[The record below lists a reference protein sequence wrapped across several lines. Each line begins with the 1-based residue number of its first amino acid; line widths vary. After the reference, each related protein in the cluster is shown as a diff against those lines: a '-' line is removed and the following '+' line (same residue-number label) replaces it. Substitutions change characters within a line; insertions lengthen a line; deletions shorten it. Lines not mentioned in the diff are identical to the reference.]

1 MSARPVT
8 ARPVLLA
15 WSGGKDAAW
24 ALHLLRQRGDVA
36 VVGLLSTVRA
46 DDGRA
51 TMQEVAREVL
61 HAQARAARLP
71 LLEVALPDPCAND
84 DYERLMADA
93 LAGAA
98 ARWPGLRTIAFG
110 DLLLEDIRDWRAAR
124 MARIGWEIE
133 TPLFGSDTA
142 ALARAMLRGGLRARL
157 CCVDT
162 TRLDAAFA
170 GRAFDATLL
179 DALPAGVDP
188 CGENGELHTCVH
200 AGPMFD
206 APLALAPAGTRLRD
220 GRFAVADFSLDA
232 PARAP
237 AQNPVEAAGSQRWR
251 R

>member
-1 MSARPVT
+1 TPPCPAACSSTACACWPAAPGSCATCAAPERPGHATGARPRTARPVT

-24 ALHLLRQRGDVA
+24 ALHVLRQRGDVE
-36 VVGLLSTVRA
+36 VVGLLSTVRE

-124 MARIGWEIE
+124 MARIG
-133 TPLFGSDTA
+133 
-142 ALARAMLRGGLRARL
+142 
-157 CCVDT
+157 
-162 TRLDAAFA
+162 
-170 GRAFDATLL
+170 
-179 DALPAGVDP
+179 
-188 CGENGELHTCVH
+188 
-200 AGPMFD
+200 
-206 APLALAPAGTRLRD
+206 
-220 GRFAVADFSLDA
+220 
-232 PARAP
+232 
-237 AQNPVEAAGSQRWR
+237 
-251 R
+251 